1 MTDNANK
8 LGDQRNDRAE
18 HRPDKVSERLSK
30 GAPEVNNDNLR
41 AANKANPNRTDTVS
55 PDGKSRF
62 SLTDEGR
69 STEKQVRAAQEKAY
83 KDAGLGDPHKPIG
96 KPSESSFDPHK
107 VSEQAV
113 KALNKILDS
122 GKSVVSE
129 GSKLWQ
135 GAHNGMH
142 EAVNETVQSVSVAK
156 DYYGTALAGKVNLGT
171 DVKEFAGAIS
181 KGVSQSLGT
190 AGDYYFRQV
199 PKGEANLGKDIG
211 TTSKTASDHWNS
223 LDTEQKGH
231 FVGKEVVPLLV
242 PGAVGIVAKEIQGAN
257 LIAKTGEA
265 ITAFSSSE
273 NFAAI
278 EQKMAQLQGHIQ
290 KISQLAKPL
299 EPAYATVSDTSGRP
313 AIYAETPKPDDGI
326 LMMKGDKGLPQG
338 IQPSEKVHVSR
349 TVDSKAVVSHKID
362 VPEEVLKAAEKQ
374 GLDRATAQEKLQ
386 KVAESIK
393 NAHYQIGDYDPKVH
407 GTERAYGNKFH
418 EILRENLNKQADPWV
433 HTEAS
438 YLKGNQSEW
447 GKLGTSRVDISLGDK
462 NEPFAS
468 LCLKTLKAVPSAQQ
482 ERGWVRN
489 LPKLKDGTIA
499 PRLHVKLPL
508 GADL

>member
-8 LGDQRNDRAE
+8 PGDQRNDRAE
-18 HRPDKVSERLSK
+18 HRPDKASERLSK
-30 GAPEVNNDNLR
+30 GAPEVNNYNLR
-41 AANKANPNRTDTVS
+41 AAQKANPNRTDTVS

-62 SLTDEGR
+62 SLSDDGK
-69 STEKQVRAAQEKAY
+69 STEKQVRVAQEKAY

-96 KPSESSFDPHK
+96 KPTESSFDPHK
-107 VSEQAV
+107 VSEQAA

-122 GKSVVSE
+122 GKSAVSE
-129 GSKLWQ
+129 GAKLWQ

-142 EAVNETVQSVSVAK
+142 EAVNETVQSVAVAK
-156 DYYGTALAGKVNLGT
+156 DYYGNALAGKVNLGA

-211 TTSKTASDHWNS
+211 TASNAASDHWNS
-223 LDTEQKGH
+223 LNTEQKGH
-231 FVGKEVVPLLV
+231 FIGKDVVPLLV
-242 PGAVGIVAKEIQGAN
+242 PGAVGVVAKEIQGAN
-257 LIAKTGEA
+257 LVAKTGEA

-273 NFAAI
+273 KFAEI

-290 KISQLAKPL
+290 KLSQLSKPL

-313 AIYAETPKPDDGI
+313 AIYAETPRPDDGI

-338 IQPSEKVHVSR
+338 IKPSEKVEVSR
-349 TVDSKAVVSHKID
+349 RLGERGHLINDIK
-362 VPEEVLKAAEKQ
+362 VPEEVLKAAELQ
-374 GLDRATAQEKLQ
+374 GLDRKVAQEKLQ
-386 KVAESIK
+386 QVAESIK
-393 NAHYQIGDYDPKVH
+393 DAHYQIGNYDPKIH

-418 EILRENLNKQADPWV
+418 EILRQNLNQLGDKSIT
-433 HTEAS
+433 TEAS
-438 YLKGNQSEW
+438 YLKGTPSEW
-447 GKLGTSRVDISLGDK
+447 GKLGTSRVDISLGAKD
-462 NEPFAS
+462 EPFAS
-468 LCLKTLKAVPSAQQ
+468 VCLKTLKAVPSAQQ

-489 LPKLKDGTIA
+489 LPKLKDGSVP
-499 PRLHVKLPL
+499 PRLYVKLP
-508 GADL
+508 DVKE